1 MEVRADKDYH
11 LVVAFEEPELYQHP
25 PQARLL
31 NEYLMDIAKSGQVL
45 ITTHSSIF
53 VDEDIFGK
61 FHVVRNVDGKTAIHS
76 LSLEKFTEQI
86 AGVFGIDSHVES
98 TVASLSTSLSLK
110 VKEIF
115 FSKFV
120 IIIEGQE
127 DYGYLQTAINL
138 YGNKKRF
145 LEGGYNI
152 VPALGKNDISPV
164 IELCKAFHIPFFV
177 VFDSDSNTAK
187 KENGIKKTNIRLRK
201 QLGSPDS
208 EPLHEQIDSNELFW
222 AWPLDIKDSL
232 VNEHPEFL
240 DYLYKAKT
248 LCGCKNFKNA
258 KLTSIA
264 VQEYFNAKGK
274 LLPLEQLLDHISN
287 NFV

>member
-1 MEVRADKDYH
+1 
-11 LVVAFEEPELYQHP
+11 
-25 PQARLL
+25 
-31 NEYLMDIAKSGQVL
+31 MDIAKSGQVL

-53 VDEDIFGK
+53 INEDIFGK
-61 FHVVRNVDGKTAIHS
+61 FHVVRKVDGKTKIHT
-76 LSLEKFTEQI
+76 LSLEKFTEQVG
-86 AGVFGIDSHVES
+86 ALFEIDTHVES

-120 IIIEGQE
+120 IIVEGQE
-127 DYGYLQTAINL
+127 DYGYLQTAISL

-164 IELCKAFHIPFFV
+164 IELCKAFKIPFFV
-177 VFDSDSNTAK
+177 VFDSDSDSAK

-201 QLGSPDS
+201 QLDSPDS
-208 EPLHEQIDSNELFW
+208 EPLHDEIEYNDLFW
-222 AWPLDIKDSL
+222 AWPRDIKESL
-232 VNEHPEFL
+232 VNEHADFQ
-240 DYLYKAKT
+240 DYLNKAKT

-274 LLPLEQLLDHISN
+274 LKPLERLLDHISG
-287 NFV
+287 FLV